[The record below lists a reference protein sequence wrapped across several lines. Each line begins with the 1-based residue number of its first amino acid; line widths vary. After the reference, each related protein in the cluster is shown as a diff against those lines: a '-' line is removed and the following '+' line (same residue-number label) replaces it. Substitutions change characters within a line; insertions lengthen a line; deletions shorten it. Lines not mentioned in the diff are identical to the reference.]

1 MLAVFPHPDDE
12 AWAAGGL
19 LQRAGEALLVTLT
32 RGGAGRDHVGGLTG
46 AALAARRAEE
56 LAAACDALGIAP
68 PILLDFPDGRIDPA
82 LAADA
87 LVPLLTDF
95 APDVVVGFDRD
106 GGYGHTD
113 HVAGAAAMLEAVTR
127 AESRACVLGCAF
139 PPGLL
144 VPLRNAF
151 ASRRPELLHP
161 DFASGD
167 LGTERADLVLDLTPE
182 EARRKRRALAAHAS
196 QMRRSG
202 DAGPDGFLGRGVF
215 QRLCRQERF
224 VVRAGTPPW

>member
-19 LQRAGEALLVTLT
+19 LQRAGEAQLVTLT
-32 RGGAGRDHVGGLTG
+32 RGEAGRDHVGGLTG
-46 AALAARRAEE
+46 AALAARRTDE
-56 LAAACDALGIAP
+56 LAAACDALGVRP
-68 PILLDFPDGRIDPA
+68 PFLLDLPDGGVDAR
-82 LAADA
+82 LAAAA

-106 GGYGHTD
+106 GGYGHLD
-113 HVAGAAAMLEAVTR
+113 HVAGAAATRDAVNL
-127 AESRACVLGCAF
+127 ADSRACVLGCAF
-139 PPGLL
+139 PPDLL
-144 VPLRNAF
+144 APLRDAF
-151 ASRRPELLHP
+151 ARRRPELVHP
-161 DFASGD
+161 DYASGD
-167 LGTERADLVLDLTPE
+167 LGSERADLVLDLTSE
-182 EARRKRRALAAHAS
+182 EGRRKRRALAAHAS

-224 VVRAGTPPW
+224 VVLAGQPWW